1 MSKVAKSLKM
11 SREGF
16 NGKKN
21 KQGINYWRFFFNART
36 QESASEKTFFLDFE
50 MLNPWVSPAETLLGF
65 KPRISFTQEDLQYAL
80 AGTQSAKEL
89 KTENMVQPSYCA
101 VHFGI
106 LGESST
112 VLSKYVCVKNLT
124 FKNKPF
130 EFNCP
135 DFSFSDNKLQGS
147 LSVSEAEKREHP
159 EYLCNVGRCFWDLN
173 YEILNESSQGYSKDG
188 KKWFPSGLQS
198 KFSGKLI
205 FNDVEYL
212 VDPRRSFG
220 YVDRY
225 IGNEFPSTW
234 FHISSS
240 NIKSIISG
248 NQYFDSSVAIQ
259 GVFRNKLSLVSKL
272 GELTLNM
279 TADSKKYSSI
289 FDCQQAP
296 EPDEDGDSILHWS
309 ASFTNKIWVVDVDI
323 FCKIKD
329 LANRN
334 FELPEGNRKVL
345 NMLSSGSGYGEVK
358 AFKKQ
363 KKNVLE
369 LVEHVNLSSVICEYG
384 HTEDGSNE

>member
-1 MSKVAKSLKM
+1 MSRVTKSLKM
-11 SREGF
+11 SRNGL

-21 KQGINYWRFFFNART
+21 KLGINYWRFFFNARST
-36 QESASEKTFFLDFE
+36 EGANEKTFFIDFE
-50 MLNPWVSPAETLLGF
+50 MLNPWISPTETLLGF
-65 KPRISFTQEDLQYAL
+65 KTRKSFTQEDLQYAL
-80 AGTQSAKEL
+80 AGTQSAKDL
-89 KTENMVQPSYCA
+89 KTENIVQPSYCA

-112 VLSKYVCVKNLT
+112 VLSKFVCVKNLT

-130 EFNCP
+130 EFSCP
-135 DFSFSDNKLQGS
+135 DFSFSDDNLHGS
-147 LSVSEAEKREHP
+147 LSVSEDEKREHP

-173 YEILNESSQGYSKDG
+173 YEILSETSLGYDKDG
-188 KKWFPSGLQS
+188 ITWFPSGLLTR
-198 KFSGKLI
+198 FSGKLI

-225 IGNEFPSTW
+225 FGDDFPVSW
-234 FHISSS
+234 YHLSSA

-248 NQYFDSSVAIQ
+248 NQYFNSSVTLQ
-259 GVFRNKLSLVSKL
+259 GIFRNKLSLI
-272 GELTLNM
+272 LNLEQLNITM
-279 TADSKKYSSI
+279 TADANNYSSI

-296 EPDEDGDSILHWS
+296 EPDEDGDSVLHWS
-309 ASFTNKIWVVDVDI
+309 ASFTNKVWVVDIDVY
-323 FCKIKD
+323 CKIKN

-358 AFKKQ
+358 VFKKQ

-369 LVEHVNLSSVICEYG
+369 LVEHVNLSSVVCEFG
-384 HTEDGSNE
+384 QAEEGNN